1 MSKLPNSSS
10 NNEEI
15 LNDIQDLQKMEQ
27 EMFDILETRR
37 NLTPE
42 ATKMIFKNINDLS
55 QVRINLYQTLGGVNN
70 SFHRALTNTQGTLKA
85 QAMAIQI
92 VETQLN
98 DAKRKLAD
106 LEEERNNKIR
116 LVQINTYYSD
126 KYAEQTWL
134 MKILIMTLVPMI
146 ILAILHSKGILPTT
160 IFYILIGI
168 ISLIGGWFLVK
179 TWLSII
185 SRDNMN
191 YRQYNWGTMPS
202 EGTSEENADE
212 EEDKT
217 PWEKDLTT
225 CVGEEC
231 CDETQTYDTE
241 QNKCVSAETFTSG
254 SMPYNT
260 LNYGTGITKSFGNV
274 MPSSA
279 KTFGM

>member
-1 MSKLPNSSS
+1 MSRLPNAST

-37 NLTPE
+37 NLTPA
-42 ATKMIFKNINDLS
+42 ATQMIFKNINDLS
-55 QVRINLYQTLGGVNN
+55 QVRINLYETLGGVNN
-70 SFHRALTNTQGTLKA
+70 YFQRALNNTQGTLRA
-85 QAMAIQI
+85 QSMAIEI
-92 VETQLN
+92 VENQLN
-98 DAKRKLAD
+98 EAKRKLAA

-126 KYAEQTWL
+126 RYAAQTWL
-134 MKILIMTLVPMI
+134 MKLLIMTLIPMI
-146 ILAILHSKGILPTT
+146 ILAILHNKGILSNT
-160 IFYILIGI
+160 IFYLLIVI
-168 ISLIGGWFLVK
+168 VSLIGGWFIVK

-191 YRQYNWGTMPS
+191 YREFNWGAAPAESTS
-202 EGTSEENADE
+202 TTEGEESN
-212 EEDKT
+212 
-217 PWEKDLTT
+217 PWETDLTT

-231 CDETQTYDTE
+231 CDETQTYDSTE
-241 QNKCVSAETFTSG
+241 NKCVSAESFKVG
-254 SMPYNT
+254 SMAYDP
-260 LNYGTGITKSFGNV
+260 LNYGASITKSFGNV

>member
-70 SFHRALTNTQGTLKA
+70 YFHRALTNTQGTLKA

-92 VETQLN
+92 VESQLN
-98 DAKRKLAD
+98 DAKMKLAA

-134 MKILIMTLVPMI
+134 MKILLMTLVPMI

-168 ISLIGGWFLVK
+168 ISLIGGWFLVT

-202 EGTSEENADE
+202 EGTSEEGE
-212 EEDKT
+212 EESN

-231 CDETQTYDTE
+231 CDETQTYDNE
-241 QNKCVSAETFTSG
+241 ENKCVSAETFTVG
-254 SMPYNT
+254 SMPYDA

-274 MPSSA
+274 VSSSA